1 MKKVIDNFDFKK
13 ASEGFESNRKINIL
27 SGTVFNIMN
36 NFIPNKTIL
45 IDDRDSPWIS
55 KKIKTL
61 ILEKNLGYRRYLKK
75 NNPET
80 RRDFYPVLDQVQ
92 LENSKLKYYQKLLDK
107 LSLSNDTFKGKYYRS
122 ILKRIPCIPPLI
134 QKINFVTNFYL
145 KRDIFNSHFSIE
157 NSDRIPLEFSQATE
171 KTLSGVKF
179 SEDETSSV
187 SRK

>member
-1 MKKVIDNFDFKK
+1 MDPGIYLSLNENYHLLIIYSKFDNKVLIVLLNEKTIWHYKNANTDLMKKVIDNFDFKK

-80 RRDFYPVLDQVQ
+80 RRDFYPVLDQV
-92 LENSKLKYYQKLLDK
+92 
-107 LSLSNDTFKGKYYRS
+107 
-122 ILKRIPCIPPLI
+122 
-134 QKINFVTNFYL
+134 
-145 KRDIFNSHFSIE
+145 
-157 NSDRIPLEFSQATE
+157 
-171 KTLSGVKF
+171 
-179 SEDETSSV
+179 
-187 SRK
+187 

>member
-1 MKKVIDNFDFKK
+1 MDPDIYLSLNENYHLLIIYSKFDNKVLIVPLNEKTIWHYKNANTDLMKKVIDNFDFKK

-80 RRDFYPVLDQVQ
+80 RRDFYPVLDQV
-92 LENSKLKYYQKLLDK
+92 
-107 LSLSNDTFKGKYYRS
+107 
-122 ILKRIPCIPPLI
+122 
-134 QKINFVTNFYL
+134 
-145 KRDIFNSHFSIE
+145 
-157 NSDRIPLEFSQATE
+157 
-171 KTLSGVKF
+171 
-179 SEDETSSV
+179 
-187 SRK
+187 